1 AGSSNSVL
9 PYKRQNFGVTA
20 LYGYKDR
27 YYLKGDMGYS
37 GSEQFHPDNRYSTTP
52 AISGAWIASNED
64 FFTSSL
70 ISLLKLRASYGISGN
85 DQLGD
90 SRFLYLDNI
99 RSDGSELERGNPS
112 LEAEKIKKL
121 NLGINLGL
129 LNRFT
134 VDFDYF
140 KDHVDNML

>member
-1 AGSSNSVL
+1 KTFENTPLSYNKSAVFFYYLNFKGSIDYSRRFGDHSIDASAHTYYLRQEKEAAGSSNSVL

-64 FFTSSL
+64 FFTS
-70 ISLLKLRASYGISGN
+70 
-85 DQLGD
+85 
-90 SRFLYLDNI
+90 
-99 RSDGSELERGNPS
+99 
-112 LEAEKIKKL
+112 
-121 NLGINLGL
+121 
-129 LNRFT
+129 
-134 VDFDYF
+134 
-140 KDHVDNML
+140 